1 MKPREAF
8 RKETLFGNRGLSQ
21 INFRLI
27 LDSHP
32 TPSPDAKWDLKMEN
46 RSGQVIYVSTK
57 MTGNHQ
63 GRFLCGN
70 RKEQAVETEY
80 FPRRPRIL
88 PTTSRFPSHS
98 SEPHA
103 HEEDELGRGRSRI
116 ALPPCPRGPSQS
128 SLLSDCDRAA
138 PESHDEKLISVP
150 KMQQDQ
156 RSWALCIGLGFE
168 NTLQKPV
175 TVWRVGVGARQR
187 LSGGGIVF
195 SVLGARGQAW
205 GSSKSAPVPQPDLPL
220 SAHL

>member
-46 RSGQVIYVSTK
+46 RSGRVIYVSTK

-70 RKEQAVETEY
+70 RKEQAVEIEY

-98 SEPHA
+98 SELHA

-116 ALPPCPRGPSQS
+116 ALPPSPRGPTQS
-128 SLLSDCDRAA
+128 SLQRDSDRAA
-138 PESHDEKLISVP
+138 PEGHDEKLISVL

-156 RSWALCIGLGFE
+156 RLRAQVVYSQCNHYQPLILG
-168 NTLQKPV
+168 PV
-175 TVWRVGVGARQR
+175 
-187 LSGGGIVF
+187 
-195 SVLGARGQAW
+195 
-205 GSSKSAPVPQPDLPL
+205 
-220 SAHL
+220 HLFRI

>member
-46 RSGQVIYVSTK
+46 RSGRVIYVSTK

-70 RKEQAVETEY
+70 RKEQAVEIEY

-98 SEPHA
+98 SELHA
-103 HEEDELGRGRSRI
+103 HEEDELQTAEEVSDPCGPLGFLHKSFGEKCHFHLQFCGMASYRWLFFH
-116 ALPPCPRGPSQS
+116 ALFSFLP
-128 SLLSDCDRAA
+128 SLL
-138 PESHDEKLISVP
+138 
-150 KMQQDQ
+150 M
-156 RSWALCIGLGFE
+156 
-168 NTLQKPV
+168 
-175 TVWRVGVGARQR
+175 R
-187 LSGGGIVF
+187 LTI
-195 SVLGARGQAW
+195 
-205 GSSKSAPVPQPDLPL
+205 K
-220 SAHL
+220 